1 MSRNSSI
8 EELRFS
14 KSNIS
19 SIAKGRVQH
28 FGRVEDTLLEHASD
42 IRELY
47 GYGFTPSGI
56 SNMLSGAG
64 GSLECVKFLG
74 ENNILTDIHK
84 KSTKFGD
91 TPLTLAFSYEH
102 DDIVNYFKKKFN
114 IKNVSLEDLDVILDR
129 VRSNFK
135 RLTY

>member
-1 MSRNSSI
+1 MSTNSSI

-19 SIAKGRVQH
+19 SIAKGREQH
-28 FGRVEDTLLEHASD
+28 FGRVEDTLLEHAYD

-64 GSLECVKFLG
+64 GSIDTAITDFITHSNRLMQLIKEGAFTADIVA
-74 ENNILTDIHK
+74 NIL
-84 KSTKFGD
+84 
-91 TPLTLAFSYEH
+91 
-102 DDIVNYFKKKFN
+102 
-114 IKNVSLEDLDVILDR
+114 
-129 VRSNFK
+129 
-135 RLTY
+135 RLF